1 VKLRNEFMIDA
12 PVEKAWP
19 VLLDIPRVASCLP
32 GATIEP
38 GGDDGVF
45 RGSMKIKLGPLSSS
59 YKGTARLQEVDEDTR
74 TASIEVQAR
83 EQNGQ
88 GTASAVIT
96 NRLEAVDGKTRVV
109 AETDVIISGRQAQF
123 GRGIMQ
129 DVAGRMLD
137 DFATRFERELL
148 RPEGEVSRP
157 TGAAPLAE
165 GSRADAPPEPVAAAA
180 APAEAI
186 DLGGLIPRPPL
197 AGVVGVAAAA
207 AGVAVVLFARRRR
220 RGVSLAIKWLW

>member
-12 PVEKAWP
+12 PAELAWP

-45 RGSMKIKLGPLSSS
+45 RGSMKVKLGPLSSN
-59 YKGTARLQEVDEDTR
+59 YKGTARLEEVDEDTR
-74 TASIEVQAR
+74 TASIAVQAR

-109 AETDVIISGRQAQF
+109 AETDVVISGRQAQF

-148 RPEGEVSRP
+148 NPAGNAQPAGDSALTDGSRGGPPREP
-157 TGAAPLAE
+157 TPAAP
-165 GSRADAPPEPVAAAA
+165 
-180 APAEAI
+180 PAEAI
-186 DLGGLIPRPPL
+186 DLGGLLPRPPL
-197 AGVVGVAAAA
+197 AGVVGAAAAA
-207 AGVAVVLFARRRR
+207 AGVAVVLLARRRR
-220 RGVSLAIKWLW
+220 RGLSLEIKWLF